1 MLNYFYSLLV
11 DWVFHGS
18 YLLAFWFSSISTLTT
33 SLQVELLIL
42 VPCSQPSCLLLV
54 LQAPHHTSEPLCLP
68 SFQTSWV
75 ASPTMALGQLLFS
88 MVPTTSL
95 LVNGGAM
102 DSSYLLSTLLSGLE
116 LEEFGGSSLACGK
129 AVGYQNL
136 TTQSLVISDFCSFPG
151 AIFIICLILRK
162 DGNLFR
168 FFILERIFWW
178 LQWTDLRWEI
188 GIQIRSMQSR
198 PFEFVSEILTWH
210 E

>member
-42 VPCSQPSCLLLV
+42 VPCSQRSCLLLV
-54 LQAPHHTSEPLCLP
+54 LQALHHTLEPWCSP
-68 SFQTSWV
+68 SFRISWV
-75 ASPTMALGQLLFS
+75 ALPTMALGQLLFS

-102 DSSYLLSTLLSGLE
+102 DSSFLLSTLLSGLE

-129 AVGYQNL
+129 AVGHQNF
-136 TTQSLVISDFCSFPG
+136 TTQSLVISDFS
-151 AIFIICLILRK
+151 IFITCLLLRQ
-162 DGNLFR
+162 DVNLFR
-168 FFILERIFWW
+168 FLILERIFWW
-178 LQWTDLRWEI
+178 LQWTDFRWEI

-198 PFEFVSEILTWH
+198 PFEFVPEILTWH